1 MSTHDD
7 RRPEETRDAALR
19 PEDARFVARLAEVF
33 TPPEPTP
40 ADRARFRS
48 RLDERL
54 ARRGR
59 ARAWGWLAP
68 AALALGAALV
78 VTLRAPIDEPSQG
91 TPAGAAT
98 PTDAIET
105 DPEQQTL
112 LAFVTED
119 DFSDED
125 SLPEDYQA
133 IASLMY

>member
-7 RRPEETRDAALR
+7 HRPEETRDVALS
-19 PEDARFVARLAEVF
+19 PDDARFVARMAEAF

-54 ARRGR
+54 VRSER
-59 ARAWGWLAP
+59 ARAWRWLAP

-78 VTLRAPIDEPSQG
+78 VTLRAPVDESSHDA
-91 TPAGAAT
+91 PALAAT
-98 PTDAIET
+98 PSDAIET
-105 DPEQQTL
+105 DPEQQIL
-112 LAFVTED
+112 LAFVSED
-119 DFSDED
+119 DSRDED